1 MENLIYLCYK
11 IEPIF
16 YKIVYMSIVASII
29 GVSIL
34 IIRKLLKKKIS
45 SKWISRIWII
55 FLISLIIPIQVKSS
69 ISVYSLFPINLQK
82 IEEISVVRN
91 NLLEKNNEVIEVSAD
106 LENKEDNIIVPNKS
120 KENSFNIIVFLPLLW
135 LSLILVSSLS
145 CLITYISFELRIRK
159 NILKNEEI
167 ENILNRSKE
176 KLNINRKI
184 KIVKQNIIK
193 MPSIFGVFNVRIL
206 ISDNILELSNT
217 EIEYIFWHELSHYK
231 RKDNILNILI
241 TILRCVYIFN
251 PIVWLLLNQV
261 KKDLELATD
270 ELAME
275 NENNEIQKEYCK
287 TLVKISMINSDRFL
301 IQTMCLSDD
310 KKNLERR
317 IDNIKLIDKFKKKK
331 GIIAIL
337 SCIIML
343 FLIII
348 FWAKSNNYVTLKDI
362 IKLNSKYDN
371 YTNAHCIVEKN
382 TSYVYKENAD
392 EIQSIHSIENYFY
405 KDNVIFIKS
414 EINYEDNPNTF
425 HTISYINYDE
435 NNAMEIRD
443 FNDKNIN
450 IIDLSNVTQE
460 NRRKPIY
467 KSFKEGGIEDWKDSS
482 LKKIENKYLGK
493 EVINNKETYKFE
505 LKYVTEYREENTI
518 IWYNKET
525 GLKEKEER
533 KVTFV
538 GNVEGTAIKEMYEI
552 LNYTYEFDVV
562 KDEDIKKPNLEQ
574 YPDYTVFKQD
584 YLVTT
589 Y

>member
-317 IDNIKLIDKFKKKK
+317 IDNIKLIDKLKNKKK
-331 GIIAIL
+331 IITIISCITICLVIVILDTGNTNYMSIKVIIKIYHKASKYENVHYIKAERKYYPDINEESTIYKEYYFKNNIVNEKVTDNNGKIISITYIDYNSNEAIL
-337 SCIIML
+337 IM
-343 FLIII
+343 
-348 FWAKSNNYVTLKDI
+348 
-362 IKLNSKYDN
+362 
-371 YTNAHCIVEKN
+371 
-382 TSYVYKENAD
+382 
-392 EIQSIHSIENYFY
+392 
-405 KDNVIFIKS
+405 
-414 EINYEDNPNTF
+414 
-425 HTISYINYDE
+425 
-435 NNAMEIRD
+435 
-443 FNDKNIN
+443 DKNIT
-450 IIDLSNVTQE
+450 ILDISNVE
-460 NRRKPIY
+460 EINRLHKFGLSY
-467 KSFKEGGIEDWKDSS
+467 SVMKESNDNNVKYT
-482 LKKIENKYLGK
+482 YLG
-493 EVINNKETYKFE
+493 EENINGKDTYKYE
-505 LKYVTEYREENTI
+505 NSYADEYINSEAIRWI
-518 IWYNKET
+518 DKET
-525 GLKEKEER
+525 GVIVKEEFKD
-533 KVTFV
+533 KVK
-538 GNVEGTAIKEMYEI
+538 KEIPNGFYDNCITEC
-552 LNYTYEFDVV
+552 NYSYEFDSV
-562 KDEDIKKPNLEQ
+562 KDEDIARPDLEM
-574 YPDYTVFKQD
+574 YPDYTIENEVYNSIYF
-584 YLVTT
+584 
-589 Y
+589 

>member
-317 IDNIKLIDKFKKKK
+317 IDNIKLIDKLKNKKK
-331 GIIAIL
+331 IITII
-337 SCIIML
+337 SCITICL
-343 FLIII
+343 VIVI
-348 FWAKSNNYVTLKDI
+348 FYTGNTNYMSIKDI
-362 IKLNSKYDN
+362 IKIYHKASKYENVHYIKAERKYYPDIN
-371 YTNAHCIVEKN
+371 EESTI
-382 TSYVYKENAD
+382 YKEYYFKNNIVNEKVTD
-392 EIQSIHSIENYFY
+392 NNGKIISI
-405 KDNVIFIKS
+405 
-414 EINYEDNPNTF
+414 T
-425 HTISYINYDE
+425 YIDYNSNE
-435 NNAMEIRD
+435 AILIM
-443 FNDKNIN
+443 DKNIT
-450 IIDLSNVTQE
+450 ILDISNVE
-460 NRRKPIY
+460 EINRLHKFGLSY
-467 KSFKEGGIEDWKDSS
+467 SVMKESNDNNVKYT
-482 LKKIENKYLGK
+482 YLG
-493 EVINNKETYKFE
+493 
-505 LKYVTEYREENTI
+505 EENI
-518 IWYNKET
+518 SMKIVMLMN
-525 GLKEKEER
+525 
-533 KVTFV
+533 
-538 GNVEGTAIKEMYEI
+538 I
-552 LNYTYEFDVV
+552 LIQRQLDG
-562 KDEDIKKPNLEQ
+562 
-574 YPDYTVFKQD
+574 
-584 YLVTT
+584 
-589 Y
+589 

>member
-145 CLITYISFELRIRK
+145 CLITYISFELKIRK

-317 IDNIKLIDKFKKKK
+317 IDNIKLVDKFKKKK
-331 GIIAIL
+331 KIITII
-337 SCIIML
+337 SCITICL
-343 FLIII
+343 VIVI
-348 FWAKSNNYVTLKDI
+348 FYTGNTNYMSIKDI
-362 IKLNSKYDN
+362 IKIYHKASKY
-371 YTNAHCIVEKN
+371 
-382 TSYVYKENAD
+382 ENV
-392 EIQSIHSIENYFY
+392 H
-405 KDNVIFIKS
+405 
-414 EINYEDNPNTF
+414 
-425 HTISYINYDE
+425 YI
-435 NNAMEIRD
+435 
-443 FNDKNIN
+443 
-450 IIDLSNVTQE
+450 
-460 NRRKPIY
+460 
-467 KSFKEGGIEDWKDSS
+467 
-482 LKKIENKYLGK
+482 
-493 EVINNKETYKFE
+493 
-505 LKYVTEYREENTI
+505 
-518 IWYNKET
+518 
-525 GLKEKEER
+525 KEER
-533 KVTFV
+533 KYYPDINEESTIYKEYYFKNNIVNEKVTDNN
-538 GNVEGTAIKEMYEI
+538 GKIISITYIDYNSNEAILIMDKNITILDISNVEEINRLHKFGLSYSVMKESNDNNVKYTYLGEENINGKDTYKYENSYVDEYINSKAIRWIDKETGVIVKEEFKDKAKKEI
-552 LNYTYEFDVV
+552 PNGFYDNCITECNYSYEFDSV
-562 KDEDIKKPNLEQ
+562 KDEDIARPDLEM
-574 YPDYTVFKQD
+574 YPDYTIENEVYNSIYF
-584 YLVTT
+584 
-589 Y
+589 